1 MAEQLL
7 EIFLLTSLFITTLI
21 SRQHMNEN
29 EVNANLY
36 LSINEYTNCNISL
49 QELKSRIMNAFEN
62 NKKLFCDN
70 NLGCIFILIDSYSDR
85 FTYRGTNKLIYI
97 IKKFHM
103 QQELEK
109 TQLQKKNSEID

>member
-1 MAEQLL
+1 
-7 EIFLLTSLFITTLI
+7 
-21 SRQHMNEN
+21 MNEN